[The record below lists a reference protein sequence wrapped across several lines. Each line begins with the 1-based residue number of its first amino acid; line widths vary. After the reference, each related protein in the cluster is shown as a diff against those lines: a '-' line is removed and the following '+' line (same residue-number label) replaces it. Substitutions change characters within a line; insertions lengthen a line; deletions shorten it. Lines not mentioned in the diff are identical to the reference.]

1 MTTKRLTLILTTVA
15 VMTIG
20 GYFVVQ
26 NLTSSA
32 QADDLQSAIDARR
45 ALMKQMMAQMKAI
58 YGVVDAK
65 SGDLNDM
72 AQRAQLVQADAAKI
86 PTLFPPGTSISDMPD
101 KTHAKPEIWQNIGS
115 FKSAAANLG
124 SQAGKLADTARSGD
138 MTAFATQF
146 EVTGNACGNCHTD
159 FRTKLQ

>member
-1 MTTKRLTLILTTVA
+1 MTTKRLILTTAA

-20 GYFVVQ
+20 GYFAVQ
-26 NLTSSA
+26 SLSNGV
-32 QADDLQSAIDARR
+32 QADDLQSAVDARR
-45 ALMKQMMAQMKAI
+45 ALMKEMTAQMKAM
-58 YGVVDAK
+58 YGVVDAR

-72 AQRAQLVQADAAKI
+72 AQRAQVVKSDAAKL

-101 KTHAKPEIWQNIGS
+101 KTHAKPEIWQNVGS

-124 SQAGKLADTARSGD
+124 DQAGKLVDAAKSGD
-138 MTAFATQF
+138 MTVFASQF
-146 EVTGNACGNCHTD
+146 EVTGKACGNCHTD